1 MENSS
6 SMAEKI
12 ANMNLDAHYTSNPK
26 VVRPQVDV
34 ISGPVEVS
42 KGHLY
47 NDIDARNKF
56 RQIDADIYDGVKA
69 EKKKSS
75 NGFWKVFLGVVLAI
89 LGFKGL
95 QRLFHK

>member
-1 MENSS
+1 MENFS

-26 VVRPQVDV
+26 VERPKVDV
-34 ISGPVEVS
+34 ISGPVDVS

-75 NGFWKVFLGVVLAI
+75 NGFWKVFFGAILAI

-95 QRLFHK
+95 QKLLRK